1 MAMIVDTL
9 LTTTTI
15 PSSSVGMSTA
25 IDLLLTSLS
34 IVQGT
39 MQAVQKKNHGH
50 RHRYADINA
59 VLETALPLL
68 SQNGLC
74 VTQHPHTD
82 EHGTQRLMT
91 ILGHSSGQWIASSMK
106 IIHDPQ
112 DIQSLGGSI
121 TYQRR
126 YALVSILGI
135 EQEDDDGNYAK
146 DKHISK
152 AVAQKDVFPRHVPAV
167 ISPANLV
174 ALKQVVADRFI
185 HPQEGIDWIKLLC
198 KVDSLE
204 KLTEEQYKQ
213 IIKEI

>member
-1 MAMIVDTL
+1 MITDTAI
-9 LTTTTI
+9 TAI
-15 PSSSVGMSTA
+15 PTSSVGMSPT
-25 IDLLLTSLS
+25 IDTLFAALS
-34 IVQGT
+34 RLQGT

-59 VLETALPLL
+59 VLETILPLL
-68 SQNGLC
+68 SENGLC
-74 VTQHPHTD
+74 ITQLPHTD
-82 EHGTQRLMT
+82 DAGNQRLMT
-91 ILGHSSGQWIASSMK
+91 ILGHSSGQWISSSMK
-106 IIHDPQ
+106 ILHDPT

-146 DKHISK
+146 DKQASRV
-152 AVAQKDVFPRHVPAV
+152 VAQKDVFPRQAVAV

-174 ALKQVVADRFI
+174 ALKQLVTSRFI
-185 HPQEGIDWIKLLC
+185 NPQEGIDWIKATC

-204 KLTEEQYKQ
+204 KLSDKQYQ
-213 IIKEI
+213 WIISKL